1 MEAMIVD
8 AIIES
13 VIIAVRKDLI
23 NCLIDTECCKWSK
36 RKIKKLAKKLQ
47 AHADDE
53 QSIEEAKDKVRKTI
67 ADLSQSVSPPES
79 LEEEPIYETLKERSI
94 IHEFVKKMS
103 LI

>member
-1 MEAMIVD
+1 MEAVIVD

-23 NCLIDTECCKWSK
+23 NCLMDTECCKWSK

-53 QSIEEAKDKVRKTI
+53 QSIEEAKQHVRKSI
-67 ADLSQSVSPPES
+67 AYLSTPPS
-79 LEEEPIYETLKERSI
+79 LEEEPIYEVPDRTKSI
-94 IHEFVKKMS
+94 IQEFVKKIS